1 MPEAAG
7 TTDWALET
15 SNAAE
20 WDQFATHA
28 QMTGGQST
36 YTEDLYT
43 TTIDRTAPDFK
54 RREAKAAR
62 LAREI
67 EGQASSN
74 AHVREERGQAVE
86 TDYDDEEDKYS
97 GVRREQRDFLPLPTG
112 STNRYT
118 PPALRAPSAQA
129 TTTGVPVDSA
139 IISAQLA
146 RPDGPRASASN
157 QSTQS
162 KADAGDASSSH
173 GRTTSASQRNSEA
186 TTASDKTV
194 DLSGLV
200 VNGSASKTLP
210 AKQVASLSPQR
221 QPSSEMPS
229 QGVEGK
235 VLDQFKQFANAE
247 RARLAEKKRAQAN
260 QDRTAKINELVRF
273 AKNFKLKTPIPNDL
287 VGILAKDPKK
297 QEAIMERAQRDHEEA
312 KTSVPSTATST
323 PSSTQIPSVP
333 KFDKSQV
340 PGPIPDRNA
349 LQANRTAYAKPSLGR
364 GQRPSGPQIPFTGP
378 SVPLAPRNPSVTKNG
393 PLPTPIPMPEIRTSQ
408 SMAAPSGLS
417 SPKGSET
424 PISAVSTK
432 FNVRATEFRPTAP
445 AFNPT
450 ASATTAA
457 SPSPIGRVASVA
469 RTASPSAFFG
479 QRKPKSPSER
489 LDVMKGFNPIDRMR
503 KEVKTKLEE
512 KSEKSFT
519 DFALNG
525 GIPNAYHTQP
535 TWLEVVPEQNKDK
548 TYEDY
553 FRVAPPAVS
562 PSQSRTSS
570 SHTIPFHGQMQQM
583 AGAPHMHPSGTPQHG
598 HHAGQHFQPHFDE
611 QRMHNGSPMFASP
624 NMTPRNMYVS
634 PMGHPAQA
642 YGTPH
647 YQGGGPMGMR
657 PPYGNNAGMMH
668 NQYGGMGAPMMV
680 QQQSSGPYMGMPN
693 QFGMAYP
700 SPSPGHVYPQQQ
712 NGFPSPGRMAPV
724 MMHQHSQQGHQ
735 SNPQGMYGTPGHMY
749 GQQQQMRGGYAGSH
763 TPYGTSPHQPHHMG
777 QRAMSSGYGGK
788 GLPQM
793 VMNGGPPANA
803 PQQPAAYGQSG
814 GGEDTK

>member
-1 MPEAAG
+1 
-7 TTDWALET
+7 
-15 SNAAE
+15 
-20 WDQFATHA
+20 
-28 QMTGGQST
+28 MTGGQST
-36 YTEDLYT
+36 YTEEMYT
-43 TTIDRTAPDFK
+43 TAIDRSAPGYK
-54 RREAKAAR
+54 RREAEAAR

-67 EGQASSN
+67 EGQTSSN
-74 AHVREERGQAVE
+74 AHIREERGQAVE
-86 TDYDDEEDKYS
+86 NDYGDEEDKYS
-97 GVRREQRDFLPLPTG
+97 GVRREQRDVLPLPAG
-112 STNRYT
+112 SANRYT
-118 PPALRAPSAQA
+118 PPALRAPSAKA
-129 TTTGVPVDSA
+129 TITGVPVDSA

-162 KADAGDASSSH
+162 KPDASDRTISH
-173 GRTTSASQRNSEA
+173 GRTTSASQRNTED
-186 TTASDKTV
+186 TTSLEKSI
-194 DLSGLV
+194 DLSGLT
-200 VNGSASKTLP
+200 VNGSGSKTLS

-221 QPSSEMPS
+221 QLNAEMPS

-247 RARLAEKKRAQAN
+247 RARLAEKKRAQAS
-260 QDRTAKINELVRF
+260 QDRTAKINELLRF

-297 QEAIMERAQRDHEEA
+297 QEAIMEKAQRDHEEA
-312 KTSVPSTATST
+312 KTSVPSTAGST

-349 LQANRTAYAKPSLGR
+349 LQANRNTYVKSSVGR
-364 GQRPSGPQIPFTGP
+364 GQRPSGPQVPFTGQG
-378 SVPLAPRNPSVTKNG
+378 VPLAPRNPSMSKNG
-393 PLPTPIPMPEIRTSQ
+393 PLPTPIPMPEIRSSQ
-408 SMAAPSGLS
+408 SMAGASGLS
-417 SPKGSET
+417 SPRGSET

-432 FNVRATEFRPTAP
+432 LNVRAIEFRPTAP

-450 ASATTAA
+450 SASTTAA

-479 QRKPKSPSER
+479 QRKPKPVSDR
-489 LDVMKGFNPIDRMR
+489 FDILKGFNPIDRMK
-503 KEVKTKLEE
+503 KEVKAKMEE
-512 KSEKSFT
+512 KSEEPVR
-519 DFALNG
+519 DFASNG
-525 GIPNAYHTQP
+525 GIPNAFHTQP
-535 TWLEVVPEQNKDK
+535 TWIDVVPEQNKDK

-553 FRVAPPAVS
+553 FRTAPPPVS
-562 PSQSRTSS
+562 PTQSRTGSS
-570 SHTIPFHGQMQQM
+570 NTIPFHGQMQQM
-583 AGAPHMHPSGTPQHG
+583 AGGPHMHQGGTPQHG

-624 NMTPRNMYVS
+624 SMTPRNMYVS
-634 PMGHPAQA
+634 PMGHPGQT
-642 YGTPH
+642 YGTPQYH
-647 YQGGGPMGMR
+647 GGGPMGMR

-668 NQYGGMGAPMMV
+668 NQYGNMGAPMMV

-712 NGFPSPGRMAPV
+712 NGYPSPGRMAPV

-735 SNPQGMYGTPGHMY
+735 AGQQGMYGTPGHMY
-749 GQQQQMRGGYAGSH
+749 GQQQQMRGGYGGNH
-763 TPYGTSPHQPHHMG
+763 TPYGTSPHQSHHMG
-777 QRAMSSGYGGK
+777 QRAMSSGYGSK
-788 GLPQM
+788 GMPQM
-793 VMNGGPPANA
+793 AMNGGPPANA

-814 GGEDTK
+814 GGDDGK